1 MSESSQNELGGN
13 RLEQFHLRLL
23 EDALAAFEEIDA
35 GQRQDADAAI
45 KRLQERRKLK
55 IEGRTG

>member
-35 GQRQDADAAI
+35 GQSQDADAAI

-55 IEGRTG
+55 IAGRTG